1 MKTKQEQ
8 EQVKVMSGEKDWYKQ
23 AGRNP
28 LAEPGFTPQL
38 MARIE
43 EAAAEGSSGKSGLR
57 RPFGRVAALGGLAAI
72 LLLVTLIWPFGP
84 GSRLDPAG
92 RLAAVFKPGSGAAVV
107 QPSASPSASQNAAS
121 SASPQSYSPPVG
133 SAEFEF
139 GGMKY
144 YMPLPMNRD
153 KTRARAVE
161 TNAGIVWSPPP
172 PMVNYSKPKYTH
184 PTEPY
189 TLYLSPIGQ
198 SELSEATAKRIYT
211 LPLYAG
217 GSQRYYELTGICD
230 GGNYVVL
237 AIGTITLGK
246 GLGRTPEKLSVLN
259 LKSAAAGET
268 VTPQELLDL
277 SSLSTEF
284 SNYRS
289 FVAFD
294 KLNSEMLLVY
304 YSKNNNNGY
313 DVHSSLYDIATGAT
327 MDVGSKIGIDVQGLK
342 YTANYEVNGKKR
354 SAELILYLGQQWYYE
369 WYYNQYGQQ
378 IDPAKTGK

>member
-1 MKTKQEQ
+1 MKTRYED
-8 EQVKVMSGEKDWYKQ
+8 EQVKVMSGEKDWYKR

-28 LAEPGFTPQL
+28 LVEPGFTPQL

-43 EAAAEGSSGKSGLR
+43 EAANETSTRTSGLHR
-57 RPFGRVAALGGLAAI
+57 RFSRMAALGGLAAI
-72 LLLVTLIWPFGP
+72 LLLGALVWLFGP
-84 GSRLDPAG
+84 GAGLDPSG
-92 RLAAVFKPGSGAAVV
+92 GLAAVFKPSSGAAAVMS
-107 QPSASPSASQNAAS
+107 SASPSAPQNAAS
-121 SASPQSYSPPVG
+121 SALPQAYNPPVG
-133 SAEFEF
+133 SAEFEI

-189 TLYLSPIGQ
+189 TLYLSPKGQ
-198 SELSEATAKRIYT
+198 PELSEATAKRIYT

-230 GGNYVVL
+230 GGDYVVL

-246 GLGRTPEKLSVLN
+246 GIGRTPEKLSVLN

-327 MDVGSKIGIDVQGLK
+327 MDVGSKIGIDVQGLQ